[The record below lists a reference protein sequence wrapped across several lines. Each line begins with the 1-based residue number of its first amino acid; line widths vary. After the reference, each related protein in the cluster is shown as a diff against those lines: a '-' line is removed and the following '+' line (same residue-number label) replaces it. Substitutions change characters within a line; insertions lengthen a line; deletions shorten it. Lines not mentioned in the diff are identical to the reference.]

1 MKLTKALYRLLLSA
15 LLFHKKLRGDLEGS
29 GFKIN
34 PYDPRGANKD
44 INGEQLTVVWRVD
57 DLQGLHKD
65 ENVVSAFCVKM
76 SQLYGSGTK
85 SSRGKVHNFLGMD
98 LDWSRDGV
106 FIVSM
111 IKYLQKIIDD
121 FPEEIR
127 ATRATPANDNLF
139 KIRED
144 GEEQLLPDEQA
155 QAFHRMTARL
165 LFLAMRARPNV

>member
-1 MKLTKALYRLLLSA
+1 M
-15 LLFHKKLRGDLEGS
+15 RGDLEGL

-34 PYDPRGANKD
+34 LYDPCVENKV
-44 INGEQLTVVWRVD
+44 INGEQLTVVWHVD
-57 DLQGLHKD
+57 DLEVSHKD

-85 SSRGKVHNFLGMD
+85 SSWGKVDYFLGMD

-127 ATRATPANDNLF
+127 TTRATPANENLF
-139 KIRED
+139 KIREE
-144 GEEQLLPDEQA
+144 GEQQFLPEEQA
-155 QAFHRMTARL
+155 QAFHH
-165 LFLAMRARPNV
+165 

>member
-1 MKLTKALYRLLLSA
+1 MLRSA
-15 LLFHKKLRGDLEGS
+15 LLFYKKLRVDLEGL

-34 PYDPRGANKD
+34 PYDPCVANKD
-44 INGEQLTVVWRVD
+44 INGEQLTVVWHVD
-57 DLQGLHKD
+57 NLKVSHKD

-111 IKYLQKIIDD
+111 IKYLQK
-121 FPEEIR
+121 
-127 ATRATPANDNLF
+127 
-139 KIRED
+139 
-144 GEEQLLPDEQA
+144 
-155 QAFHRMTARL
+155 
-165 LFLAMRARPNV
+165 